1 MSWSH
6 LEWTGASKREVDTG
20 HWDCPRTMIGT
31 LRSVTS
37 SNPECPVEPPVFQG
51 TACIEILEM
60 SECPPAIVG
69 TLKPPTTGV
78 ILTVDHDKESKNSQD
93 LSCVLCLQRKD
104 LKSNLQGEKHHPLQ
118 AVNEVEEIGGKVR
131 VERDAIYGHLPKMK
145 PFTSR
150 TICSSPNLCPQKKVC
165 TAYLQAEP
173 PSFHRQGKTGKNS
186 DLVSK
191 PAALLVK
198 PHCV

>member
-1 MSWSH
+1 MRPCLKIGDICFVLFYDTLLS
-6 LEWTGASKREVDTG
+6 SKYDDKPWDFEVDTG

-31 LRSVTS
+31 LRSVAS

-60 SECPPAIVG
+60 LECPPAIVG

-104 LKSNLQGEKHHPLQ
+104 LKSNPRGEKHHLLQ

-131 VERDAIYGHLPKMK
+131 VERDA
-145 PFTSR
+145 F
-150 TICSSPNLCPQKKVC
+150 
-165 TAYLQAEP
+165 
-173 PSFHRQGKTGKNS
+173 F
-186 DLVSK
+186 
-191 PAALLVK
+191 
-198 PHCV
+198 

>member
-6 LEWTGASKREVDTG
+6 LEWTGASKRLDKVLNQLLQYEYTATSKCSLVSRSEIYAFYCFMIRYCHHLSSKYDDKPWDFEVDTG
-20 HWDCPRTMIGT
+20 HWNCPRTVIGT

-60 SECPPAIVG
+60 SECAPAIVG

-131 VERDAIYGHLPKMK
+131 VERDAI
-145 PFTSR
+145 
-150 TICSSPNLCPQKKVC
+150 
-165 TAYLQAEP
+165 
-173 PSFHRQGKTGKNS
+173 
-186 DLVSK
+186 
-191 PAALLVK
+191 
-198 PHCV
+198 